1 MVFVEETYDDV
12 KLYNRIN
19 LQLLMGILG
28 IVIVILSSILSTMWS
43 LVTITVSPSDWTE
56 WYFLSQATYIT
67 GLIASIFIG
76 VGILGVLK
84 KHHFKFLWVIAL
96 IISLGLIFRQY
107 DIYLIRWAI
116 EVVDDFSIV
125 FILIPIRTLILSFV
139 SAICYLLVRNRFR
152 NKILLW
158 NLILGS
164 FYIMALRQVLW
175 FVLYP
180 PDSVVPGEW
189 TVFLPYH
196 IGTLIVAII
205 YSFLVMILFIDE
217 RRYGMQSLEESIEVT
232 RFES

>member
-1 MVFVEETYDDV
+1 MVFVECTYDDV

-56 WYFLSQATYIT
+56 WYFIKLSANIT

-107 DIYLIRWAI
+107 DFYLIRWVI
-116 EVVDDFSIV
+116 EVVDDVPIF
-125 FILIPIRTLILSFV
+125 FNLILIRSLILSFV
-139 SAICYLLVRNRFR
+139 SSVCYLLVHNRVR

-164 FYIMALRQVLW
+164 FYIIALRQVLW

-180 PDSVVPGEW
+180 IDSVVPGDW

-196 IGTLIVAII
+196 VGNLIVAII
-205 YSFLVMILFIDE
+205 YSSLVILLFIDE
-217 RRYGMQSLEESIEVT
+217 RRYGMQSSEESIDVN
-232 RFES
+232 RFEF